1 MSGKNQTTRR
11 TFLKGSSVLMGGS
24 LLTGALPV
32 KVAAYAGGSD
42 IIKIALVGCGGRGTG
57 AAAQSLSTGKGVRL
71 VAMADAFEDRL
82 TESLKALNVNY
93 SDQIDVPK
101 KRQFVGFDAYKQAIE
116 LADVVLF
123 ATPPAFR
130 PLHLRAAVEAGK
142 HSFVEKPVAV
152 DAVGVRHVIESS
164 EMAEKKGLS
173 IVAGTI
179 YRRQSNFVEA
189 VNRIHAGEL
198 GQIVGG
204 HEYYMTGPIWVKP
217 RQAGMSDMEYQMR
230 NWYYFTWLSGDH
242 IVEQFV
248 HNIDAYNWIMGAH
261 PVKALATGGR
271 IQRNS
276 EEYGHIYDHFSVEFE
291 YPNEVKIQAS
301 CRQFLNTQRHVINR
315 VVCTEG
321 VAYVNPRESWF
332 QTHDNKVTHRM
343 EKADDNPF
351 VQEHIDLL
359 ESIRNNKPIN
369 EGKQIAHST
378 MTAILGRESAYT
390 GKELTW
396 DEVYN
401 SDLDL
406 VPKKFEWGNMEF
418 AQVPIPGITPLS
430 RVL

>member
-1 MSGKNQTTRR
+1 
-11 TFLKGSSVLMGGS
+11 MGGS

-217 RQAGMSDMEYQMR
+217 RQAGMSDME
-230 NWYYFTWLSGDH
+230 
-242 IVEQFV
+242 
-248 HNIDAYNWIMGAH
+248 
-261 PVKALATGGR
+261 
-271 IQRNS
+271 
-276 EEYGHIYDHFSVEFE
+276 
-291 YPNEVKIQAS
+291 
-301 CRQFLNTQRHVINR
+301 
-315 VVCTEG
+315 
-321 VAYVNPRESWF
+321 
-332 QTHDNKVTHRM
+332 
-343 EKADDNPF
+343 
-351 VQEHIDLL
+351 
-359 ESIRNNKPIN
+359 
-369 EGKQIAHST
+369 
-378 MTAILGRESAYT
+378 
-390 GKELTW
+390 
-396 DEVYN
+396 
-401 SDLDL
+401 
-406 VPKKFEWGNMEF
+406 
-418 AQVPIPGITPLS
+418 
-430 RVL
+430 

>member
-1 MSGKNQTTRR
+1 MLSG
-11 TFLKGSSVLMGGS
+11 V
-24 LLTGALPV
+24 LPV
-32 KVAAYAGGSD
+32 NVSAYAAGSD
-42 IIKIALVGCGGRGTG
+42 EIKIALVGCGGRGSG
-57 AAAQSLSTGKGVRL
+57 AAAQALSTGKGVKL

-82 TESLKALNVNY
+82 VDALKALTVKHA
-93 SDQIDVPK
+93 DQIDVPK
-101 KRQFVGFDAYKQAIE
+101 KRQFVGFDGYKHAIE
-116 LADVVLF
+116 LADVILF

-130 PLHLRAAVEAGK
+130 PIHLRAAVEAGK

-152 DAVGVRHVIESS
+152 DAVGVRHVVESA

-179 YRRQSNFVEA
+179 YRRQSNYMEA
-189 VNRIHAGEL
+189 IKRIHAGEL
-198 GQIVGG
+198 GKIVGG

-217 RQAGMSDMEYQMR
+217 RQEGMSDMEYQMR

-276 EEYGHIYDHFSVEFE
+276 EDHGHIYDHFSVEFE
-291 YPNEVKIQAS
+291 YPDEVKIQAS

-315 VVCTEG
+315 VVCTDG

-343 EKADDNPF
+343 EKTDENPF
-351 VQEHIDLL
+351 VQEHVDLL
-359 ESIRNNKPIN
+359 NSVRNNKPIN
-369 EGKQIAHST
+369 EGKQIAYSS

-406 VPKKFEWGNMEF
+406 VPKQFEWGDMEF
-418 AQVPIPGITPLS
+418 AKVPVPGVTPLA
-430 RVL
+430 RAL

>member
-1 MSGKNQTTRR
+1 M
-11 TFLKGSSVLMGGS
+11 MGGS